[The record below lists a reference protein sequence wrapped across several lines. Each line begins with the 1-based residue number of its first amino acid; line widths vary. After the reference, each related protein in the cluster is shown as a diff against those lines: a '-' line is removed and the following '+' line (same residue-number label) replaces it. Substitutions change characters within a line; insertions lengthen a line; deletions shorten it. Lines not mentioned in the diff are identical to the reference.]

1 MMEATATELNKTYV
15 DPNDGVLDPSLIEKS
30 LIERMPKPTGWR
42 LLILPYRGKGKTEG
56 GILLPDKIVEEGQIS
71 TQVGYVLKAG
81 SLAYKDTE
89 KFPTGPWC
97 EEKDWVM
104 FARYAGSRFK
114 IDGGEVQILNDDEI
128 LAKIMDLKT
137 FYIINEVIMSGKE
150 AQAEL
155 DLDLGEEEGPDVE
168 VTVDKPAETVDAE
181 VDANETNETEDEFK
195 KSENQTQKVNRLT
208 KKCARLKKMLMKR
221 FLCKAKEQENQQL
234 AQKLNQMG
242 TSYVDQYSSRV
253 ESDMAQTETALRN
266 AMEIGDTEAAVAAQ
280 RKMTQL
286 AVEADRASQAK
297 AANEKRQKQAPAPS
311 MAQQTAPQA
320 PARPD
325 PKAESWAQRNDWF
338 GEDSAMTYAAFGIHK
353 ELVEQE
359 GIDPK
364 SDEYYDSLDRRM
376 KEEFP
381 HKFKEGSQSKRPAQT
396 VASVNRSSGNSGRSS
411 GTKVR
416 LTQRQVAMAKK
427 LGVSLEQYAKYVK
440 E

>member
-1 MMEATATELNKTYV
+1 
-15 DPNDGVLDPSLIEKS
+15 
-30 LIERMPKPTGWR
+30 
-42 LLILPYRGKGKTEG
+42 
-56 GILLPDKIVEEGQIS
+56 
-71 TQVGYVLKAG
+71 
-81 SLAYKDTE
+81 
-89 KFPTGPWC
+89 
-97 EEKDWVM
+97 
-104 FARYAGSRFK
+104 
-114 IDGGEVQILNDDEI
+114 
-128 LAKIMDLKT
+128 
-137 FYIINEVIMSGKE
+137 MSGKE

-168 VTVDKPAETVDAE
+168 VTVENDSPNEETVQEA
-181 VDANETNETEDEFK
+181 VDTTSEDTEDEFK
-195 KSENQTQKVNRLT
+195 KSENQTQKRINRLT
-208 KKCARLKKMLMKR
+208 KKMREAEKNAEEATR
-221 FLCKAKEQENQQL
+221 FAQIKAKENAEL
-234 AQKLNQMG
+234 AQRLNQMDN
-242 TSYVDQYSSRV
+242 SYVDQYSGRV
-253 ESDMAQTETALRN
+253 ESEMAQTEAVLRN

-297 AANEKRQKQAPAPS
+297 SANERRQKHAQAQPV
-311 MAQQTAPQA
+311 AQQQPVQA

-353 ELVEQE
+353 ELVESE

-364 SDEYYDSLDRRM
+364 SDEYYDTLDRRM

-396 VASVNRSSGNSGRSS
+396 VASVNRSSGTGRSS
-411 GTKVR
+411 GNKVR

>member
-1 MMEATATELNKTYV
+1 
-15 DPNDGVLDPSLIEKS
+15 
-30 LIERMPKPTGWR
+30 
-42 LLILPYRGKGKTEG
+42 
-56 GILLPDKIVEEGQIS
+56 
-71 TQVGYVLKAG
+71 
-81 SLAYKDTE
+81 
-89 KFPTGPWC
+89 
-97 EEKDWVM
+97 
-104 FARYAGSRFK
+104 
-114 IDGGEVQILNDDEI
+114 
-128 LAKIMDLKT
+128 
-137 FYIINEVIMSGKE
+137 MSGKE

-168 VTVDKPAETVDAE
+168 VTVDKPAETADVE

-195 KSENQTQKVNRLT
+195 KSENQTQKRINRLT
-208 KKCARLKKMLMKR
+208 KKMREAEKNADEALRFARQ
-221 FLCKAKEQENQQL
+221 KEQENQQL
-234 AQKLNQMG
+234 AQKLNQMD

-253 ESDMAQTETALRN
+253 ESDMAQTEAALRN

-381 HKFKEGSQSKRPAQT
+381 HKFKDGSQSKRPAQT

>member
-1 MMEATATELNKTYV
+1 
-15 DPNDGVLDPSLIEKS
+15 
-30 LIERMPKPTGWR
+30 
-42 LLILPYRGKGKTEG
+42 
-56 GILLPDKIVEEGQIS
+56 
-71 TQVGYVLKAG
+71 
-81 SLAYKDTE
+81 
-89 KFPTGPWC
+89 
-97 EEKDWVM
+97 
-104 FARYAGSRFK
+104 
-114 IDGGEVQILNDDEI
+114 
-128 LAKIMDLKT
+128 
-137 FYIINEVIMSGKE
+137 MSGKE

-168 VTVDKPAETVDAE
+168 VTVENDSPNEETVQEA
-181 VDANETNETEDEFK
+181 VDTTSEDTEDEFK
-195 KSENQTQKVNRLT
+195 KSENQTQKRINRLT
-208 KKCARLKKMLMKR
+208 KKMREAEKNAEEATR
-221 FLCKAKEQENQQL
+221 FAQIKAKENAEL
-234 AQKLNQMG
+234 AQRLNQMDN
-242 TSYVDQYSSRV
+242 SYVDQYSGRV
-253 ESDMAQTETALRN
+253 ESEMAQTEAVLRN

-286 AVEADRASQAK
+286 AVEADRAAQAK
-297 AANEKRQKQAPAPS
+297 SANERRQKQPPAQP
-311 MAQQTAPQA
+311 MAQQTVPQP

-353 ELVEQE
+353 ELVESE

-364 SDEYYDSLDRRM
+364 SDEYYDTLDKRM

-396 VASVNRSSGNSGRSS
+396 VASVNRSSGTGRSS
-411 GTKVR
+411 GNKVR

>member
-1 MMEATATELNKTYV
+1 
-15 DPNDGVLDPSLIEKS
+15 
-30 LIERMPKPTGWR
+30 
-42 LLILPYRGKGKTEG
+42 
-56 GILLPDKIVEEGQIS
+56 
-71 TQVGYVLKAG
+71 
-81 SLAYKDTE
+81 
-89 KFPTGPWC
+89 
-97 EEKDWVM
+97 
-104 FARYAGSRFK
+104 
-114 IDGGEVQILNDDEI
+114 
-128 LAKIMDLKT
+128 
-137 FYIINEVIMSGKE
+137 MSGKE

-168 VTVDKPAETVDAE
+168 VTVDKPAETANVE
-181 VDANETNETEDEFK
+181 VEAKEANETEDEFK
-195 KSENQTQKVNRLT
+195 KSENQTQKRINRLT
-208 KKCARLKKMLMKR
+208 KKMREAEKNADEALRFARQ
-221 FLCKAKEQENQQL
+221 KEQENQQL
-234 AQKLNQMG
+234 AQKLNQMD

-253 ESDMAQTETALRN
+253 ESDMAQTEAALRN

-297 AANEKRQKQAPAPS
+297 AANEKKQKQAPAPS

>member
-1 MMEATATELNKTYV
+1 
-15 DPNDGVLDPSLIEKS
+15 
-30 LIERMPKPTGWR
+30 
-42 LLILPYRGKGKTEG
+42 
-56 GILLPDKIVEEGQIS
+56 
-71 TQVGYVLKAG
+71 
-81 SLAYKDTE
+81 
-89 KFPTGPWC
+89 
-97 EEKDWVM
+97 
-104 FARYAGSRFK
+104 
-114 IDGGEVQILNDDEI
+114 
-128 LAKIMDLKT
+128 
-137 FYIINEVIMSGKE
+137 MSGKE

-168 VTVDKPAETVDAE
+168 VTVDKPAETADVE

-195 KSENQTQKVNRLT
+195 KSENQTQKRINRLT
-208 KKCARLKKMLMKR
+208 KKMREAEKNADEALR
-221 FLCKAKEQENQQL
+221 FAKQKEQENQQL
-234 AQKLNQMG
+234 TQKLNQMD

-253 ESDMAQTETALRN
+253 ESDMAQTEAALRN

-364 SDEYYDSLDRRM
+364 SDEYYDTLDRRM

-381 HKFKEGSQSKRPAQT
+381 HKFKDGSQSKRPAQT

>member
-1 MMEATATELNKTYV
+1 
-15 DPNDGVLDPSLIEKS
+15 
-30 LIERMPKPTGWR
+30 
-42 LLILPYRGKGKTEG
+42 
-56 GILLPDKIVEEGQIS
+56 
-71 TQVGYVLKAG
+71 
-81 SLAYKDTE
+81 
-89 KFPTGPWC
+89 
-97 EEKDWVM
+97 
-104 FARYAGSRFK
+104 
-114 IDGGEVQILNDDEI
+114 
-128 LAKIMDLKT
+128 
-137 FYIINEVIMSGKE
+137 MSGKE

-168 VTVDKPAETVDAE
+168 VTVDKPAETADAE
-181 VDANETNETEDEFK
+181 VDVNETNETEDEFK
-195 KSENQTQKVNRLT
+195 KSENQTQKRINRLT
-208 KKCARLKKMLMKR
+208 KKMREAEKNADEALRFARQ
-221 FLCKAKEQENQQL
+221 KEQENQQL
-234 AQKLNQMG
+234 AQKLNQMD

-253 ESDMAQTETALRN
+253 ESDMAQTEAALRN

>member
-1 MMEATATELNKTYV
+1 
-15 DPNDGVLDPSLIEKS
+15 
-30 LIERMPKPTGWR
+30 
-42 LLILPYRGKGKTEG
+42 
-56 GILLPDKIVEEGQIS
+56 
-71 TQVGYVLKAG
+71 
-81 SLAYKDTE
+81 
-89 KFPTGPWC
+89 
-97 EEKDWVM
+97 
-104 FARYAGSRFK
+104 
-114 IDGGEVQILNDDEI
+114 
-128 LAKIMDLKT
+128 
-137 FYIINEVIMSGKE
+137 MSGKE

-168 VTVDKPAETVDAE
+168 VTVENDSPNEETVQED
-181 VDANETNETEDEFK
+181 VDTTSEDEFK
-195 KSENQTQKVNRLT
+195 KSENQTQKRINRLT
-208 KKCARLKKMLMKR
+208 KKMREAEKNAEEATR
-221 FLCKAKEQENQQL
+221 FAQIKAKENAEL
-234 AQKLNQMG
+234 AQRLNQMDN
-242 TSYVDQYSSRV
+242 SYVDQYSGRV
-253 ESDMAQTETALRN
+253 ESEMAQTEAVLRN

-297 AANEKRQKQAPAPS
+297 SANERRQKHAQAQPV
-311 MAQQTAPQA
+311 AQQQPVQA

-353 ELVEQE
+353 ELVESE

-364 SDEYYDSLDRRM
+364 SDEYYDTLDRRM

-396 VASVNRSSGNSGRSS
+396 VASVNRSSGTGRSS
-411 GTKVR
+411 GNKVR